1 MKEGVIHGRF
11 QGLHNDHLRY
21 LLSGYERCDHLI
33 VGITNPEP
41 LATSLDNTDNHRHLP
56 EANPFTYYERQLMIR
71 AALRAAG
78 VQDDEFSVVPLPINF
93 PDRYRY
99 YVPLD
104 AVFFLTIYDSW
115 GERKLKLF
123 KSQGLKTEVMWQ
135 RPIEDK
141 GLTGSDLR
149 HRIIS
154 GLPWTHM
161 VPKAV
166 APIIEACDLRARIHS
181 TL

>member
-11 QGLHNDHLRY
+11 QGLHKDHLRY

-33 VGITNPEP
+33 IGITNPEP
-41 LATSLDNTDNHRHLP
+41 LSTTIDNTDNHRHLP

-78 VQDDEFSVVPLPINF
+78 VKDEEYSVVPLPINF

-104 AVFFLTIYDSW
+104 AVFFLTIYDNW
-115 GERKLKLF
+115 GERKMELF
-123 KSQGLKTEVMWQ
+123 KSLGLKSEVMWR
-135 RPIEDK
+135 RPIEEK
-141 GLTGSDLR
+141 GFTGSDLR
-149 HRIIS
+149 QRIIN
-154 GLPWTHM
+154 GLPWRHM

-166 APIIEACDLRARIHS
+166 IPIIEVCDLRARINS
-181 TL
+181 A